1 MSRWSRHW
9 CWPERARIEERRIS
23 EQNVDQQEDDDEQDA
38 IAMRENTY
46 TLSDILAS

>member
-9 CWPERARIEERRIS
+9 RWPERARIEERRIS
-23 EQNVDQQEDDDEQDA
+23 EENVDQRGDDEQDS
-38 IAMRENTY
+38 ITMRENTY